1 MQQQSSLRIKREKPT
16 RKHRRTTLTGST
28 RYSSSLLE
36 TTAVVC
42 LAQPLAASAAE
53 RNWSIYGQIRT
64 ANRSRLKHSTA
75 DKLVYAKEALHLEQK
90 MQDAGWE
97 PDLER
102 HESDTDSE
110 GSDEEQ
116 DFAEGVSLTEEQ
128 VLALCM

>member
-1 MQQQSSLRIKREKPT
+1 M
-16 RKHRRTTLTGST
+16 
-28 RYSSSLLE
+28 
-36 TTAVVC
+36 
-42 LAQPLAASAAE
+42 
-53 RNWSIYGQIRT
+53 
-64 ANRSRLKHSTA
+64 
-75 DKLVYAKEALHLEQK
+75 YAKEALHLEQK